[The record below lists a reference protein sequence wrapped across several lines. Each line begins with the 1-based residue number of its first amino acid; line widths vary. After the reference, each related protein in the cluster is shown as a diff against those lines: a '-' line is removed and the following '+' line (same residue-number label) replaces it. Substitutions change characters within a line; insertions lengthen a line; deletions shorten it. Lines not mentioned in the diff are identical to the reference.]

1 MKMKKKPENLF
12 KLLYFQFTSHC
23 FRTQHQSLS
32 STNEMRGFFLDH
44 LFSTKSDIS
53 VMSFEK

>member
-1 MKMKKKPENLF
+1 MNDNEKKNL
-12 KLLYFQFTSHC
+12 KTC
-23 FRTQHQSLS
+23 QSLS

>member
-1 MKMKKKPENLF
+1 MKMKKTLKLVQAFVFPVYVSLF
-12 KLLYFQFTSHC
+12 QN
-23 FRTQHQSLS
+23 S